1 MRLKERKCDKAYSS
15 CVLLAQFFEP
25 AKSRTYRSD
34 FQEFSTRYLARSDGA
49 LAYIGRG
56 TLALD
61 PCEAESADGCCG
73 YDARRSEPASLPVTE
88 RVLARHVIASGCSA
102 RGCVCGTVVFCF
114 SATFARCSH
123 TIHAPNDNA
132 VSETSTPATWN
143 VRRHSL

>member
-73 YDARRSEPASLPVTE
+73 YDARRSEPASLPFPDLPPPVPQWVRSGKLEQALRRLAQHLHE
-88 RVLARHVIASGCSA
+88 RG
-102 RGCVCGTVVFCF
+102 
-114 SATFARCSH
+114 
-123 TIHAPNDNA
+123 
-132 VSETSTPATWN
+132 
-143 VRRHSL
+143 